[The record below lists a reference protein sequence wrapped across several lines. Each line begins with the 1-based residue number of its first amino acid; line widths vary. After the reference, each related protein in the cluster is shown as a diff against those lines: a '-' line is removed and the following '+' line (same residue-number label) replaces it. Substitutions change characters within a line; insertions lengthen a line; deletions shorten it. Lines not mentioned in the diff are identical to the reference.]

1 MEFEYYRFGVQF
13 LCAQFDTST
22 YLRVTFDWFQFY
34 FCKNA
39 LTSMSLHQNVPHGFE
54 VLFFIIWRVRCFVP
68 ICLEVFR
75 LPSCTK
81 VDSRITAVAMLSLVG
96 NYADS
101 CFRVKTVTDSIETG
115 RSAPSTRHDLMTCH
129 GIVRQRSV
137 NKESSPVFG

>member
-22 YLRVTFDWFQFY
+22 YLRVTFDWLQFY

-39 LTSMSLHQNVPHGFE
+39 LVFMSLHQNVPHGFE
-54 VLFFIIWRVRCFVP
+54 VLFSIIWRLRCLVP
-68 ICLEVFR
+68 TCLEVFR

-81 VDSRITAVAMLSLVG
+81 ADSRITAVAMLSLVG
-96 NYADS
+96 NYAGS

-115 RSAPSTRHDLMTCH
+115 RSAPSTRHDQVTRH
-129 GIVRQRSV
+129 DIVRQ
-137 NKESSPVFG
+137 